1 MRQDPQSKFKIRMF
15 QWLATAMVLFAIA
28 AIAAFSGIVELRPVG
43 LIASKAA
50 NVTLGAF
57 IGYWIDR
64 HAFRTRIEPE
74 SNPLL
79 HIRRALIIGAAIYA
93 VAGG

>member
-1 MRQDPQSKFKIRMF
+1 MPSPKDKFKIRMF

-28 AIAAFSGIVELRPVG
+28 AITALSGIVELRPIG

-64 HAFRTRIEPE
+64 HAFRSRIEPG
-74 SNPLL
+74 SDPLL
-79 HIRRALIIGAAIYA
+79 HLRRAMIIGAAIYA